1 MSMMNKML
9 LKSEAMRMLAVN
21 METQSPIKSETLFYH
36 LLTSIPISAIA
47 LANDQ
52 RI

>member
-9 LKSEAMRMLAVN
+9 LKPEAMRMLAVN
-21 METQSPIKSETLFYH
+21 METQSPIKSETSCNH
-36 LLTSIPISAIA
+36 LLTSIHISVIV